1 MEKFI
6 NPIMGI
12 ISGLALMSLN
22 TLGDGIINSI
32 IFRVTGGGLI
42 SNPLVSWGFE
52 VICIINLILS
62 LIGMGIT
69 ILFTFKILKI
79 LIKTYRI

>member
-22 TLGDGIINSI
+22 ILGNGIINSI
-32 IFRVTGGGLI
+32 SFRVTGGGLI

-52 VICIINLILS
+52 VICNEVI
-62 LIGMGIT
+62 
-69 ILFTFKILKI
+69 FKISI
-79 LIKTYRI
+79 LL